1 MKTKIEIKSIFGK
14 VLFELEK
21 ENNTIKETLEEAV
34 KRGANL
40 VDANLVGTNLAGANL
55 VGAYLEGAN
64 LEGAYLAGANLV
76 GANLEGANLVDANL
90 VDANLAGANLVGANL
105 VDAYLAGAN
114 LVGAN
119 LVDANLVGAYLVG
132 AYLEGAYL
140 EGAYLAGANL
150 VGANLEGGNFGD
162 WGKLQSIS
170 DILIVGS
177 IGSRNEYTSIFHTD
191 KGVFV
196 QCGCFRGTIEE
207 FEKKV
212 KETHQ
217 GNNHERDYLA
227 MVDFAKVKFGLTE

>member
-1 MKTKIEIKSIFGK
+1 MKKKIEIKSIFDK

-34 KRGANL
+34 KRGADL
-40 VDANLVGTNLAGANL
+40 LC
-55 VGAYLEGAN
+55 
-64 LEGAYLAGANLV
+64 
-76 GANLEGANLVDANL
+76 
-90 VDANLAGANLVGANL
+90 ANLA
-105 VDAYLAGAN
+105 D
-114 LVGAN
+114 AN
-119 LVDANLVGAYLVG
+119 LVDANLVGANLVG
-132 AYLEGAYL
+132 AFLV
-140 EGAYLAGANL
+140 GANL

-212 KETHQ
+212 KETHH
-217 GNNHERDYLA
+217 GNNYERDYLA
-227 MVDFAKVKFGLTE
+227 MIEFAKVKFELTAK

>member
-55 VGAYLEGAN
+55 VGAYLEGAY
-64 LEGAYLAGANLV
+64 LEGANLV
-76 GANLEGANLVDANL
+76 GANLEG
-90 VDANLAGANLVGANL
+90 
-105 VDAYLAGAN
+105 AYLAGAN

-227 MVDFAKVKFGLTE
+227 MIEFAKVKFGLTE